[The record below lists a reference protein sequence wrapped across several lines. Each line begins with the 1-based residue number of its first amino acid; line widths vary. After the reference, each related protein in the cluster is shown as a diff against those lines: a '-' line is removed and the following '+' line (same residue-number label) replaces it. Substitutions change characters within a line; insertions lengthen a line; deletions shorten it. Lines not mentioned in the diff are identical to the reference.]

1 MKNLPPFLHAYSER
15 CLLCLAVAATV
26 GKTGYAKDAC
36 RADLSLKTE
45 LSVLSLGNDT
55 GLLNCC
61 VL

>member
-15 CLLCLAVAATV
+15 CLSCLAVAATV

-45 LSVLSLGNDT
+45 LY
-55 GLLNCC
+55 
-61 VL
+61 